1 MGNQQEKIAITP
13 QMEEVIY
20 KVGKEISRRFALDER
35 TEVSVTFADDLLIQ
49 DLNKTY
55 RGIDRATDVLSFAF
69 DEGEDGAQAVPLQ
82 DPEIHLL
89 GDIVISLEKTIAQ
102 AEEYGHSRERE
113 LAFLFVHGMLHLLGY
128 DHQEEKDTSEMRK
141 MEEEILAAVNFL
153 RE

>member
-1 MGNQQEKIAITP
+1 
-13 QMEEVIY
+13 MEEVIY

-69 DEGEDGAQAVPLQ
+69 DEGEDGAPEVPLQ

-102 AEEYGHSRERE
+102 AEEYGHSEERE

-128 DHQEEKDTSEMRK
+128 DHQEEKDTNEMRK
-141 MEEEILAAVNFL
+141 MEEEILAAVHYK

>member
-1 MGNQQEKIAITP
+1 
-13 QMEEVIY
+13 MEEVIR

-82 DPEIHLL
+82 GPEIHLL

-102 AEEYGHSRERE
+102 AEEYGHSQERE

-128 DHQEEKDTSEMRK
+128 DHQEETETSEMRK
-141 MEEEILAAVNFL
+141 MEEEILAAVHYQ